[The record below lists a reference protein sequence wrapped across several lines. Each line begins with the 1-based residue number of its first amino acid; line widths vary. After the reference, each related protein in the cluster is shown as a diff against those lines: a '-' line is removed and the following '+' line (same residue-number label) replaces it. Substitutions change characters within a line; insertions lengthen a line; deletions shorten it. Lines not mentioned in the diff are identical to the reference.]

1 MEASTMRAKTNDR
14 VKVHYK
20 GFLRDGTVF
29 DSSLGKEPF
38 VFVIGEGS
46 VIPGFERG
54 IVGMCAGDT
63 KTITLPPEEGYGPHR
78 EELCAVVARSRIPST
93 INLRQGMKLEVQSSS
108 GTSAQAIVLEVTD
121 SDVTLD
127 LNHPLA
133 GKELLFELELLEIV
147 QSTNQ

>member
-1 MEASTMRAKTNDR
+1 MRAKTKDR

-29 DSSLGKEPF
+29 DSSLERGPF
-38 VFVIGEGS
+38 VFVIGEGA
-46 VIPGFERG
+46 VIPGFERS

-63 KTITLPPEEGYGPHR
+63 KTITLPPEEGYGLHR
-78 EELCAVVARSRIPST
+78 EDLCAVVARSRIPST

-108 GTSAQAIVLEVTD
+108 GSSAQAVVLEVTD

-133 GKELLFELELLEIV
+133 GKELVFELQLLEIL
-147 QSTNQ
+147 QSNTQ

>member
-1 MEASTMRAKTNDR
+1 MRAKTKDK

-20 GFLRDGTVF
+20 GSLRDGTVF
-29 DSSLGKEPF
+29 DSSVGKDPF

-46 VIPGFERG
+46 VIPGFEKSV
-54 IVGMCAGDT
+54 VGMCAGDT
-63 KTITLPPEEGYGPHR
+63 KIITLPPEEGYGLHR
-78 EELCAVVARSRIPST
+78 EELCAVVTRSRIPDT

-108 GTSAQAIVLEVTD
+108 GSSAQALVLQVTD

-133 GKELLFELELLEIV
+133 GKELVFELELIEILKTS
-147 QSTNQ
+147 QP

>member
-1 MEASTMRAKTNDR
+1 MRAKTNDR

-63 KTITLPPEEGYGPHR
+63 KTIALPPEEGYGLR
-78 EELCAVVARSRIPST
+78 KEELCAVVARSRIPST

-108 GTSAQAIVLEVTD
+108 GTSAQAVVLEVTD

-133 GKELLFELELLEIV
+133 GKELLFELELLEIL

>member
-1 MEASTMRAKTNDR
+1 MRAKTNDK

-20 GFLRDGTVF
+20 GSLRDGTIF
-29 DSSLGKEPF
+29 DSSLNREPF

-46 VIPGFERG
+46 VIPGFEKG

-63 KTITLPPEEGYGPHR
+63 KTITLPPEEGYGLHR

-108 GTSAQAIVLEVTD
+108 GTSAQALVLQVTD
-121 SDVTLD
+121 SNVTLD

-133 GKELLFELELLEIV
+133 GKELVFELELIEIL
-147 QSTNQ
+147 

>member
-1 MEASTMRAKTNDR
+1 MRAKTNDK

-20 GFLRDGTVF
+20 GSLRDGTIF
-29 DSSLGKEPF
+29 DSSLNREPF

-46 VIPGFERG
+46 VIPGFEKG

-63 KTITLPPEEGYGPHR
+63 KTITLPPEEGYGLHR

-93 INLRQGMKLEVQSSS
+93 INHRQGIKLEVQSSS
-108 GTSAQAIVLEVTD
+108 GTSAQALVLQVTD
-121 SDVTLD
+121 SNVTLD

-133 GKELLFELELLEIV
+133 GKELVFELELIEIL
-147 QSTNQ
+147 

>member
-1 MEASTMRAKTNDR
+1 MEASTMRAKANDR

-46 VIPGFERG
+46 VIPGFEKG

-63 KTITLPPEEGYGPHR
+63 KTITLPPEEGYGLHR
-78 EELCAVVARSRIPST
+78 DELCAVVARSRIPST

-147 QSTNQ
+147 QSNNR